1 MERHNFFNI
10 FSAQGLLIP
19 LISKLG
25 IPETVFMTL
34 IFSTFTARH
43 FLKGFAKQSWMFYFG
58 ALIDILGF
66 YAFAILKSMTSLCV
80 TPTELGKINAVLA
93 AIESLFPA
101 PISQLYVYI
110 WKVTLK
116 KTSKKG
122 NFIQPS

>member
-1 MERHNFFNI
+1 
-10 FSAQGLLIP
+10 
-19 LISKLG
+19 
-25 IPETVFMTL
+25 
-34 IFSTFTARH
+34 
-43 FLKGFAKQSWMFYFG
+43 MFYFG

-110 WKVTLK
+110 WKVIRK
-116 KTSKKG
+116 
-122 NFIQPS
+122 NFYEKIKFYEE